1 MYQVFRKY
9 FELVLNKYN
18 NRFGNQ
24 YVHFIIVKQQST
36 D

>member
-24 YVHFIIVKQQST
+24 YVYFIIAKQQST